1 MKKSAIIKVVVGV
14 VVFVLSV
21 IIISAVM
28 NQSSMDMTTEMEP
41 AEFPLVYMI
50 DNQKKINCMRG
61 YGGEMQPKYM
71 RGTITPLQE
80 TRALNFEIEKYN
92 SHITGLSYE
101 VRSIDG
107 SRLVE
112 STDIYNYVDSGEIIS
127 ASINIKDL
135 IEAETE
141 YMLVLLVNTGEGET
155 LRYYTHIIE
164 AGEYNAEEKVK
175 FALDFSEKTFDK
187 EQAKE
192 LTKYLESDSE
202 GDNTTYSRVTI
213 HSSFQQIT
221 WGELK
226 VSRVTEPEVYIRELA
241 PQTGTI
247 ELRYMV
253 SVPVPGSKET
263 GFCNVTES
271 FRVRQGSERMYLL
284 DYERTMNQIFDWE
297 NTVFV
302 NNKIVLGITDGNV
315 QMMES
320 DGGSIVA
327 FVQENR
333 LFSYNAVSKRVAYI
347 YGFYDQ
353 DNWDARTLYNGFGIK
368 VLKVDETGNIRFMV
382 YGYMNRGK
390 YEGKVGIQVYYYNS
404 TVNTIEEEIFIPYHK
419 SFEILREELEELS
432 YVNNSNQLYLIL
444 DGALYCVDLEEKTQ
458 RELIHNLPLG
468 SYKVSD
474 SNRMIVWQEGED
486 IDRCVQLNLMNFN
499 TGKQNEIKAGN
510 NQYIKPIGFM
520 GEDLIYGVAYANDL
534 VADPSGTIL
543 FPMYSVRI
551 QDERGNIL
559 NNYEKPGYY
568 VVGASIAGNQINL
581 NRVTKSSQ
589 TQTGEMFINAK
600 DDQIMD
606 NDVDEKGSNVIE
618 VAVTEEYE
626 KIVQIALKKAI
637 ESKSLKFLTPKEVMY
652 EGDRE
657 VTISQPENN
666 GLSRY
671 YVYGLRG
678 LWSIEKNAADAVKLA
693 NEISGV
699 VINDS
704 GDYVWIKGNRSLKN
718 QIMKIEEASVTE
730 EKNSLAVCL
739 DTILKCE
746 GVTKNTEYMLAKG
759 QSVLSVLEDN
769 LEGAEILDLSGCSL
783 DSVLYYVN
791 RDIPVL
797 AMLQDGNAVL
807 IIGFNE
813 LNIVVMDPQTGKIF
827 KKGMNDSTEWFLEN
841 GNCFVTY
848 IR

>member
-1 MKKSAIIKVVVGV
+1 MKKSAIIKVIVGI

-28 NQSSMDMTTEMEP
+28 NQSSMDMTTEMKP

-50 DNQKKINCMRG
+50 DNHKKINCMRG
-61 YGGEMQPKYM
+61 YAGEMEPEYM

-80 TRALNFEIEKYN
+80 TRALTFEIEKYN

-112 STDIYNYVDSGEIIS
+112 STDIYNYVDSGGSIS
-127 ASINIKDL
+127 ADINIKDL

-141 YMLVLLVNTGEGET
+141 YMFVLLVNTGDGET
-155 LRYYTHIIE
+155 IRYYTHIIE
-164 AGEYNAEEKVK
+164 AGDYNAGEKVN

-213 HSSFQQIT
+213 HSSFLQIT

-226 VSRVTEPEVYIRELA
+226 VDRVTEPEVYIRELA

-253 SVPVPGSKET
+253 SLPEGRET
-263 GFCNVTES
+263 SLYNVTES

-297 NTVFV
+297 NSVFV
-302 NNKIVLGITDGNV
+302 NNKIILGITDENV

-320 DGGSIVA
+320 DGGSILT

-347 YGFYDQ
+347 YGFYDE

-382 YGYMNRGK
+382 YGYMNRGN
-390 YEGKVGIQVYYYNS
+390 YEGEVGIQIYYYNS

-419 SFEILREELEELS
+419 SYEILREEIEELS

-444 DGALYCVDLEEKTQ
+444 DGALYCVDLVEKTQ
-458 RELIHNLPLG
+458 RELISNLPLG

-486 IDRCVQLNLMNFN
+486 IDRCVQLKLMNFN
-499 TGKQNEIKAGN
+499 TGKQDEIKAGS

-551 QDERGNIL
+551 QDEIGNIL
-559 NNYEKPGYY
+559 NNYEKSGYY

-581 NRVTKSSQ
+581 NRMMKTSQ
-589 TQTGEMFINAK
+589 TENGETFVSAK

-606 NDVDEKGSNVIE
+606 NDVEEKGSNVIE
-618 VAVTEEYE
+618 VAATEEYE
-626 KIVQIALKKAI
+626 KIVQIALKNTI

-652 EGDRE
+652 EGGRE
-657 VTISQPENN
+657 VIIGKQEDDEPA
-666 GLSRY
+666 RY

-678 LWSIEKNAADAVKLA
+678 LQSMEKDAADAVKQA

-704 GDYVWIKGNRSLKN
+704 GDYVWRKGNRSLKN

-759 QSVLSVLEDN
+759 QSVLSVLENN
-769 LEGAEILDLSGCSL
+769 LEDAQILDLSGCSL